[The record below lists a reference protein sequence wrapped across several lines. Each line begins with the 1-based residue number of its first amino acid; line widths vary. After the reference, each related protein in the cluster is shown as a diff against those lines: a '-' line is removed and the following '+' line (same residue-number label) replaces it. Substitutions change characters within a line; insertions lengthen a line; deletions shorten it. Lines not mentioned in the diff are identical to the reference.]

1 MCRLFGAARDTIL
14 CARR

>member
-1 MCRLFGAARDTIL
+1 MCRLFGAARDAIL